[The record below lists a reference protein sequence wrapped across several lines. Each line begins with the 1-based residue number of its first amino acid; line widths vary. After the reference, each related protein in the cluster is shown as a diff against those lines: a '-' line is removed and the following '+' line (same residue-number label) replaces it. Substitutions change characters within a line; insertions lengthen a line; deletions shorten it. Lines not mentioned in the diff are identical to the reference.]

1 VQKIFPMLLKYVRL
15 KGNLKY
21 EPKESCDNFSL
32 PGLENPTQI
41 PASIAGKLQQE
52 LLLVAA
58 VSDMPNTTSG
68 KMTVSFSASLSIEAA
83 FRSAHKLALLSA

>member
-1 VQKIFPMLLKYVRL
+1 MLKFFRLLLKYARL
-15 KGNLKY
+15 KGKLKY
-21 EPKESCDNFSL
+21 EPEESCDNFSL

-58 VSDMPNTTSG
+58 VSDRPNTTSE
-68 KMTVSFSASLSIEAA
+68 KMTVGSQDRFPQRQL
-83 FRSAHKLALLSA
+83 FGPKLDV

>member
-1 VQKIFPMLLKYVRL
+1 VLKIFPTVIKLCQIDR
-15 KGNLKY
+15 NLKY

-32 PGLENPTQI
+32 PGLENPMQI

-58 VSDMPNTTSG
+58 VSVMPNTPAR
-68 KMTVSFSASLSIEAA
+68 K
-83 FRSAHKLALLSA
+83 

>member
-1 VQKIFPMLLKYVRL
+1 L

-32 PGLENPTQI
+32 LGLENPTQI

-58 VSDMPNTTSG
+58 VSDMPNTTSE
-68 KMTVSFSASLSIEAA
+68 KMTVSC
-83 FRSAHKLALLSA
+83 RHRYP

>member
-1 VQKIFPMLLKYVRL
+1 MLLKYVRL

-52 LLLVAA
+52 LLLLAA
-58 VSDMPNTTSG
+58 VSDRPNTTSE
-68 KMTVSFSASLSIEAA
+68 KMTVSSRHRYPLDRGGFSFDAQTG
-83 FRSAHKLALLSA
+83 LLSA